1 MRWRTN
7 EAVSSSVLVHLK
19 VHRQGLAVHKGPTLW
34 GGRQRDSTAIVL
46 IQFQNVNT
54 INASWAKEGLD
65 CTDDFSDIRLVRGRD
80 FWTWTRSLRPSTNSG
95 FPAREDHSYQQLIGS
110 LLKLQ
115 EETSLLCE
123 VPGQLTGSEEPGIL
137 SSLWSPTAQICL
149 FCEKEAMALDRLFLP
164 GLVSE
169 SAPRPWGRFWN
180 PPFDKLNWNVF
191 KKNILPFQN
200 SNPKIHF
207 HSFHWNFG
215 EGPRKKKEE
224 RKKNWFI

>member
-1 MRWRTN
+1 MHPGPRKDWTAPTTSVTSGWWEEGTSEPGPGAYAPALTLASQHVKITVIN
-7 EAVSSSVLVHLK
+7 NSLAHSSNSRK
-19 VHRQGLAVHKGPTLW
+19 KQG
-34 GGRQRDSTAIVL
+34 
-46 IQFQNVNT
+46 
-54 INASWAKEGLD
+54 
-65 CTDDFSDIRLVRGRD
+65 
-80 FWTWTRSLRPSTNSG
+80 
-95 FPAREDHSYQQLIGS
+95 
-110 LLKLQ
+110 
-115 EETSLLCE
+115 LLCE